1 MKQYILKQI
10 GENEPIGKYATKA
23 EAVKEMENVI
33 ECYNDTLDEEN
44 DETILTPFD
53 FTLEVVESKEVNE
66 TITTFDEARAFLGC
80 KPNNDFTVSKKVLS
94 GNCVQLADVAD
105 LVNDL
110 NPNYIKA
117 LSALN
122 KLFTIA
128 QAWNKEDDFVPN
140 FSNSMQ
146 DKWFPWFVYDK
157 GTAGFVCA
165 SVHNTTAYADA
176 YFRSRLCF
184 KTSTRA
190 RQFGEQFIDLWN
202 QVLLFRQ
209 PSVSL

>member
-23 EAVKEMENVI
+23 EAVEEMENVI

-66 TITTFDEARAFLGC
+66 TITTFDEARAFLGG

-94 GNCVQLADVAD
+94 GNRVQLADVAE
-105 LVNDL
+105 LVKDL
-110 NPNYIKA
+110 NPNHIKA

-128 QAWNKEDDFVPN
+128 QAWNKADDFVPD

-157 GTAGFVCA
+157 GVAGFVFA
-165 SVHNTTAYADA
+165 FTNDTPSNTYAYIG
-176 YFRSRLCF
+176 SRLCF
-184 KTSTRA
+184 KTRNRA
-190 RQFGEQFIDLWN
+190 IQFGKQFVDLYN
-202 QVLLFRQ
+202 EVFLLNK
-209 PSVSL
+209 

>member
-23 EAVKEMENVI
+23 EAVEEMENVI

-66 TITTFDEARAFLGC
+66 TITTFDEARAFLGG

-94 GNCVQLADVAD
+94 GNRVQLADVAE
-105 LVNDL
+105 LVKDL
-110 NPNYIKA
+110 NPNHIKA

-128 QAWNKEDDFVPN
+128 QAWNKADDFVPD

-157 GTAGFVCA
+157 GAAGFVYAHAHNAPSSTSA
-165 SVHNTTAYADA
+165 S
-176 YFRSRLCF
+176 FGSRLCF
-184 KTSTRA
+184 KTRNRA
-190 RQFGEQFIDLWN
+190 IQFGKQFVGLYN
-202 QVLLFRQ
+202 QVFLLDK
-209 PSVSL
+209 